1 MPNSDMYCG
10 IGPIPKGKVA
20 GTQEY
25 CIQTK
30 QVRLWGKNKIDKNKL
45 SEASR
50 KTPDLVKEQLKL
62 KKIEDNAK
70 ILIKEV
76 RNLKVILEREDVRPS
91 DLKKAQKRMD
101 QLLIKRDK
109 LVKQL
114 KTQQKIVKAAE
125 EEERMS
131 RKKSSSGRSL
141 SSGRSS
147 STGRSSSSGKSKKSS
162 SKKSS
167 SGSKRSKKSSS
178 SRK

>member
-101 QLLIKRDK
+101 ELLIKRDK

-131 RKKSSSGRSL
+131 RKKS